1 MKARLLLL
9 TLLLAGCEEAAKAPE
24 PPGPNDCTGAGTEA
38 ATARCLRPTMP
49 EAYYVEQALK
59 YFDTLDV
66 DASPD
71 SIPNYSERSARWEWE
86 PWLLLTGYG
95 KQNLIDTARSLRRVD
110 PSTVPIRDC
119 RFFPEQPFARCYISF
134 TYEGGP
140 CPIYEE
146 FVFNDA
152 GEMTFIEAWSDIDGL
167 RPTSS
172 NDRWGEAAT
181 FNRLS
186 TRVPGLGTPDG
197 LIDPASPEMTAAAA
211 ADPLIADFANRA
223 QNFWATWFDALQN
236 APDDFFAVGCGW
248 NTP

>member
-1 MKARLLLL
+1 MRRLLLL
-9 TLLLAGCEEAAKAPE
+9 AALFLTGCEEASEAPA

-38 ATARCLRPTMP
+38 ATARCLQPTMP

-59 YFDTLDV
+59 YFDTLDT

-71 SIPNYSERSARWEWE
+71 SIPNYSDNAARWEWA

-95 KQNLIDTARSLRRVD
+95 RQNLIDTARSLRRID

-152 GEMTFIEAWSDIDGL
+152 GEMTFIEAWSDLDGL
-167 RPTSS
+167 RPTSPA
-172 NDRWGEAAT
+172 DRWGEHAD
-181 FNRLS
+181 FVRLS
-186 TRVPGLGTPDG
+186 TRVPGLGKSDG
-197 LIDPASPEMTAAAA
+197 RIDPASDAMAAAGSG
-211 ADPLIADFANRA
+211 DPLIADFAARA
-223 QNFWATWFDALQN
+223 QNFWATWLQELQD
-236 APDDFFAVGCGW
+236 APDDFFATGCGW
-248 NTP
+248 NSP